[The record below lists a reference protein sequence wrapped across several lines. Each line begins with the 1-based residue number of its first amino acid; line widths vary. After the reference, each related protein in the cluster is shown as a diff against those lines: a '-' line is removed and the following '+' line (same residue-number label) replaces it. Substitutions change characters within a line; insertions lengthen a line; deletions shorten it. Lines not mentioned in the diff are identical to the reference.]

1 MPLNL
6 FFIALESVKFDV
18 IHLKLYMENKPYV
31 IGLDLGGTNSVFG
44 IVDAEGHVVASTSIR
59 TKGQN
64 DLELYMESACAALA
78 PMIEQVGGT
87 GNIKGMGIGAPN
99 GNYYTG
105 NIELAPNLPW
115 KGVVPFA
122 KKFNE
127 RLGIPVVLTN
137 DANAAAIGEMTFGVA
152 KGMKNFIMITLG
164 TGVGSGIVINGE
176 LVYGCDGFAGEL
188 GHVIVDRGPE
198 ARLCGCGRKG
208 CLETYC
214 SATGVARTARQFLT
228 QRTDESE
235 LRSIPLDDITSKDV
249 SIAAEHGDKL
259 ARDVYQFTGELLG
272 RSCANFTAFCS
283 PEAYVFFGGLTK
295 AGNLLMDPLKQA
307 YDENVQN
314 IFKGKAKMLVSQLD
328 DAQAA
333 VLGAAALAWQI

>member
-1 MPLNL
+1 
-6 FFIALESVKFDV
+6 
-18 IHLKLYMENKPYV
+18 MENKPYV
-31 IGLDLGGTNSVFG
+31 IGLDLGGTNSAFG
-44 IVDAEGHVVASTSIR
+44 IVDAEANVVATTTIR
-59 TKGQN
+59 TGEYR
-64 DLELYMESACAALA
+64 DVDVYVESCCKALA
-78 PMIEQVGGT
+78 PLVEKVGGI
-87 GNIKGMGIGAPN
+87 GQIKGLGIGAPN
-99 GNYYTG
+99 GNYYNGT
-105 NIELAPNLPW
+105 IELAPNLPW
-115 KGVVPFA
+115 KGIVPLA
-122 KKFNE
+122 KMFQE

-164 TGVGSGIVINGE
+164 TGVGSGIVVNGE

-198 ARLCGCGRKG
+198 ARQCGCGRKG

-214 SATGVARTARQFLT
+214 SATGVARTAREFLT
-228 QRTDESE
+228 KRTDESE
-235 LRSIPLDDITSKDV
+235 LRNIPLENVTSKDV
-249 SIAAEHGDKL
+249 SIAAEHGDQL

-295 AGNLLMDPLKQA
+295 AGNLLMEPLKKA
-307 YDENVQN
+307 YDDNVQN
-314 IFKGKAKMLVSQLD
+314 IFKGKAKLLVSQLD

-333 VLGAAALAWQI
+333 ILGAAALAWKM